1 MKKFFVKLLACLAA
15 FAFYLPI
22 VAAAVDLSPG
32 ILTFVVIGLGIVL
45 AVAVSWFYRFVD
57 NGFKDPRKSK
67 SAHNDIPPVDLKSLQ
82 PRLQIGRS
90 SGSAD
95 AAPGF
100 KACRFIWIRA
110 ITFCNQTMKEPTLKD
125 CTYVWTAFFY
135 AITKSLRDQHVVD
148 DIYAYFDE
156 AASLYIRECDSRP
169 LTLRAIRCHYHQFRS
184 FLNSSGIDPRTDE
197 GLEDLWMNLSHY
209 VYGGNPPKD
218 ATLAFVYNVRMLIDH
233 TKNAY
238 EPKPRERYSLDAS
251 RVPVN

>member
-1 MKKFFVKLLACLAA
+1 MKKFFVKLLACLAF

-32 ILTFVVIGLGIVL
+32 ILAFVVIGLGIVL

-57 NGFKDPRKSK
+57 NDFKDPRKSK
-67 SAHNDIPPVDLKSLQ
+67 SRLDDIPPVDLKSLQ
-82 PRLQIGRS
+82 PRLQINHS
-90 SGSAD
+90 SGNID
-95 AAPGF
+95 ATPGF

-110 ITFCNQTMKEPTLKD
+110 ITFCNQTMKAPTLKD

-135 AITKSLRDQHVVD
+135 AITKSLRDQNVVD
-148 DIYAYFDE
+148 DIYACFDDT
-156 AASLYIRECDSRP
+156 ASLYIRDADSKP

-184 FLNSSGIDPRTDE
+184 FLNGSGIDPRTDE
-197 GLEDLWMNLSHY
+197 GLMDLWAALSHH

-218 ATLAFVYNVRMLIDH
+218 AALAFSYNVRMLIDH

-238 EPKPRERYSLDAS
+238 APKSRERYSLDVS
-251 RVPVN
+251 RVPAN